1 VGERLQ
7 LIELIWDSLPE
18 EVNPADLPPWHLAEL
33 EKRRADANASPGIGK
48 PWREVL
54 DQFGT

>member
-1 VGERLQ
+1 

-33 EKRRADANASPGIGK
+33 EKRRSEANANPGIGK